1 MKKKNL
7 KFITMTN
14 YDKNFKNVN
23 VLFEKKNIENTLGEI
38 LSKNSKIQIRIAET
52 EKYPHVT
59 YFFNEVEKNLLMVR
73 KEFYATHQK

>member
-1 MKKKNL
+1 MKKNL

-23 VLFEKKNIENTLGEI
+23 VLFEKNIKNTLGEI
-38 LSKNSKIQIRIAET
+38 LSKTQKFKSRIAET

-59 YFFNEVEKNLLMVR
+59 YFFNGGQEKPFDG
-73 KEFYATHQK
+73 EES